1 MRLPF
6 FIRVHPYG
14 FFLKLRG
21 GGVLLPA
28 LRGESTVY

>member
-21 GGVLLPA
+21 GVLLPA